1 MIKNIRGHLP
11 DLLQKEE
18 KLLHFVTCHTVTLAF
33 LKSCEPHIKVNKTSV
48 SALKHVKKGYLCET
62 IFHIHILQHF
72 WPSFLVTL
80 WLFKQTKFVSILNQ
94 SKCLGFFFLVWK
106 SFLLLNIPSV
116 DLEIMSKLNSP
127 MSGAERMRK
136 HREENQLRTG
146 LSHLKQ
152 QMKRSQLLASGTP
165 EGDEM
170 KKNARERKRLQRQRQ
185 KESAAEKGD

>member
-1 MIKNIRGHLP
+1 MSHCDFSNR
-11 DLLQKEE
+11 Q
-18 KLLHFVTCHTVTLAF
+18 
-33 LKSCEPHIKVNKTSV
+33 N
-48 SALKHVKKGYLCET
+48 
-62 IFHIHILQHF
+62 
-72 WPSFLVTL
+72 
-80 WLFKQTKFVSILNQ
+80 LFQSLNQ

-116 DLEIMSKLNSP
+116 DLEIMSKLSSP

-136 HREENQLRTG
+136 HREENKLRTG

-152 QMKRSQLLASGTP
+152 QLKRSQLLASGTP

-170 KKNARERKRLQRQRQ
+170 KKKARERKRLQRQRQ